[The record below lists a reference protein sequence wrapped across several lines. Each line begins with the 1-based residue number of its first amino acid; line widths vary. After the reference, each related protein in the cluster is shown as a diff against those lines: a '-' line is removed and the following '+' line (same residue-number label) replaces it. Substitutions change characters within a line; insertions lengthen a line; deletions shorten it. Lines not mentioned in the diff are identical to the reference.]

1 MLKHARRKRTL
12 CLLLL
17 LGLLLACGQRQPE
30 TGEAPSAQPT
40 EILLPAATGTPIVVV
55 AMSVPPTKV
64 PSVVTPDPTPVPT
77 QTPTPTETPAPT
89 EDPTPTPE
97 PLAFLSSADFPLP
110 DLSTQIQKGR
120 PFWVN
125 GVVSAPAALSVVRAQ
140 ILDSKGKVAAE
151 GVKTFSPEENVQ
163 SYELL
168 DLTFS
173 KDVDCVAEALK
184 FQTLPVGKYTLRIL
198 AAQAGAEE
206 QLLAESQF
214 QVTNETW
221 LQLQPN
227 NLRGN
232 YTTALAFFGSP
243 ERFMFRYR
251 IQSGSTKIT
260 IDPEWVSQY
269 VGEATCLNGR
279 KWVCHVD
286 AVPYF
291 EQACRYMEN
300 TYIHIAGKTFDTGA
314 LKLSS
319 LVGKMDGTM
328 IRRFTNS
335 NEFLSHHSFGTAVDI
350 NAHYASQKDILANR
364 EKIYNEVTNN
374 LTYNGIVTVGGKAC
388 YDFTYTG
395 TARREIRNV
404 PEPLMNYFL
413 YELAFFRAGFS
424 WGVYYPHT
432 SDAMHFTLSELSPSL
447 FTDGPYAMRKVF
459 TYVEDGAEG
468 TPEP

>member
-300 TYIHIAGKTFDTGA
+300 TYLHLTGPNLDTGA
-314 LKLSS
+314 VRLSD
-319 LVGKMDGTM
+319 LVTKMNGTM
-328 IRRFTNS
+328 VRRFTNS
-335 NEFLSHHSFGTAVDI
+335 GDFISHHSFGTAVDI
-350 NAHYASQKDILANR
+350 NASFPSNKDNRTNR
-364 EKIYNEVTNN
+364 ERIYGEVQKV
-374 LTYNGIVTVGGKAC
+374 TYNGVVTVKGKQC
-388 YDFTYTG
+388 YDFTYSG
-395 TARREIRNV
+395 TVRGGGASGV
-404 PEPLMNYFL
+404 PEVLTNYFL
-413 YELAFFRAGFS
+413 YELAFYRAGFS
-424 WGVYYPHT
+424 WGV
-432 SDAMHFTLSELSPSL
+432 SL
-447 FTDGPYAMRKVF
+447 
-459 TYVEDGAEG
+459 
-468 TPEP
+468 